1 MHLDLVYRGKKSD
14 SPLEL
19 DVAFAVS
26 GNVNIELMTQ
36 LNDGPRALRDMFNK
50 DKFGLHHTALFADD
64 FEQECE
70 KYQRAGFPTAME
82 ISLSTATRV
91 AFADT
96 RKPLG
101 HMTERISLIPLTP

>member
-1 MHLDLVYRGKKSD
+1 MSLDLAYPGKKSD

-26 GNVNIELMTQ
+26 GNLNIELMKQ
-36 LNDGPRALRDMFNK
+36 LNDGPSALRDMFNK
-50 DKFGLHHTALFADD
+50 DEFELHHTALFADD

-70 KYQRAGFPTAME
+70 KYQRPGFPITME

-91 AFADT
+91 AFA
-96 RKPLG
+96 
-101 HMTERISLIPLTP
+101 